1 MFKNLLKLY
10 QYVDQTMR
18 LVRERFPEEVKCKP
32 GCSDCC
38 SAIFDLSYVEAV
50 YLAHRFNLLE
60 DGIKAEIRERA
71 KKALQE
77 WQELIAAKGDPSTAR
92 IRCPLLNSEEQCDCY
107 EARPVNCRT
116 YGVPTVINDSGHV
129 CGLSGFTK
137 GKSYPSLHLA
147 PLQQSLYEYSIEL
160 GGKEIGEKR
169 WPAGA
174 VLLYPE
180 GFQPD
185 SEK

>member
-1 MFKNLLKLY
+1 M
-10 QYVDQTMR
+10 Q

-38 SAIFDLSYVEAV
+38 SAVFDLSYIEAV
-50 YLAHRFNLLE
+50 YLAYRFSLLE
-60 DGIKAEIRERA
+60 DELKVEIQERA

-77 WQELIAAKGDPSTAR
+77 WQELVATKGDPSTAR

-137 GKSYPSLHLA
+137 GNSYPSLHLA
-147 PLQQSLYEYSIEL
+147 PLQQSLYDYSIEL
-160 GGKEIGEKR
+160 GGKELGEKR

-180 GFQPD
+180 GFQ
-185 SEK
+185 SE